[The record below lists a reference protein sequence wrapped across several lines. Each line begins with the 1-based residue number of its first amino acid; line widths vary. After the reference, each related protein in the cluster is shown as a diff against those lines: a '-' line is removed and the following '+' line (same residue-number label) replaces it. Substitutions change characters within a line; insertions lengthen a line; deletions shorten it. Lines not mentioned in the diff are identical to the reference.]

1 MNDLSK
7 MASYYFQVFLNS
19 YRMKHSTSPKFTLIV
34 SCKDAVGI
42 VAAVAGFVSEN
53 NGSLIESNHHTD
65 STEDWFFMRN
75 VIDVSK
81 MSIDVEA
88 FRAQFSSIAK
98 AFEMKWYIRDHRFS
112 QKVIILVSRASHCLS
127 DLLYRWKAGDLPCD
141 IPCVISNHENLR
153 SMVEWHGIPFHHV
166 PVPKNNKEESFA
178 KTQEIIERHQAE
190 SIVLARYMQILP
202 EEICQQYP
210 GRLINIHHSFL
221 PSFVGADPYKKAFD
235 RGVKLI
241 GATCHYVTKDL
252 DEGPIIEQDVIR
264 VGHHCDKA
272 EMVRRGRDVERAV
285 LSRGLLYHLQDRV
298 IVQGNKT
305 IVFN

>member
-19 YRMKHSTSPKFTLIV
+19 YRMNHSTSPEFTLIV

-98 AFEMKWYIRDHRFS
+98 AFEMKWYVRDHRLT
-112 QKVIILVSRASHCLS
+112 QKVVILASRASHCLA
-127 DLLYRWKAGDLPCD
+127 DLLYRWKAGELPCD

-166 PVPKNNKEESFA
+166 PVPNN
-178 KTQEIIERHQAE
+178 QE
-190 SIVLARYMQILP
+190 Y
-202 EEICQQYP
+202 
-210 GRLINIHHSFL
+210 
-221 PSFVGADPYKKAFD
+221 
-235 RGVKLI
+235 RGS
-241 GATCHYVTKDL
+241 
-252 DEGPIIEQDVIR
+252 E
-264 VGHHCDKA
+264 
-272 EMVRRGRDVERAV
+272 
-285 LSRGLLYHLQDRV
+285 
-298 IVQGNKT
+298 
-305 IVFN
+305 